1 LSNRNALNA
10 TGHAIPAETPPTGE
24 ILGQSLDK
32 KVPNEGERGREV
44 IIGAGGILCF
54 FVFWH
59 LLATSGKV
67 DPVMFASPTDV
78 FRSARALAETGEL
91 WDHAR
96 ASMGRIIAG
105 YGLGCVLGVLAG
117 ASLGRSAFLEAFVG
131 PLLQMARA
139 IPPLAL
145 VPLIVFWFGIS
156 EGAKLALI
164 AWASFFPV
172 WISTMLGVKG
182 VNPLLVRAGRSLGA
196 ARLVLMRKVVLPA
209 ALSSIFSG
217 MRVSLSVSFTVLVAA
232 ELAGALAGLGYLI
245 QTAALSFRVDHI
257 FVGIA
262 VLALLGFAADTI
274 FMRGLYWLF
283 PWYRDEQTSRFK

>member
-1 LSNRNALNA
+1 LSSRNALQV
-10 TGHAIPAETPPTGE
+10 TRGAIPAETLLTDE
-24 ILGQSLDK
+24 TLSQSPDQRASK
-32 KVPNEGERGREV
+32 ESGRGREL

-54 FVFWH
+54 FAFWH
-59 LLATSGKV
+59 LIAASGKV

-78 FRSARALAETGEL
+78 FRSARALAATGEL
-91 WDHAR
+91 WDHVR
-96 ASMGRIIAG
+96 ASVWRIAAG
-105 YGLGCVLGVLAG
+105 YGIGCVLGILAG
-117 ASLGRSAFLEAFVG
+117 ISLGRSAFLEAFVG

-196 ARLVLMRKVVLPA
+196 KRLTLMRKVVLPA

-274 FMRGLYWLF
+274 FMRGLYWFF